1 MSNEEVMEEVA
12 MGDAGNDTGG
22 VASAATTVGSAVG
35 GSAAGT
41 GSSTGTAAGGTGM
54 PLDADGLGHDSYG
67 HGAFREDMKEVESA
81 RPIEVLQGVEM
92 AVTVE
97 LGRTRMM
104 VRDLLGIRVGSVIE
118 LDRQVG
124 SNVDILVNGTLLAKG
139 EVVVVDDE
147 MGVRITDIARREIAY
162 EER

>member
-1 MSNEEVMEEVA
+1 MSFD
-12 MGDAGNDTGG
+12 G
-22 VASAATTVGSAVG
+22 
-35 GSAAGT
+35 
-41 GSSTGTAAGGTGM
+41 AAGG
-54 PLDADGLGHDSYG
+54 GHDGYG
-67 HGAFREDMKEVESA
+67 QEHSRDEVLGSEAA

-92 AVTVE
+92 ALTVE

-104 VRDLLGIRVGSVIE
+104 VRDLLGLRVGSIIE

-124 SNVDILVNGTLLAKG
+124 SNVDVLVNGTLLAKG

-147 MGVRITDIARREIAY
+147 MGVRITDIARRDMVY